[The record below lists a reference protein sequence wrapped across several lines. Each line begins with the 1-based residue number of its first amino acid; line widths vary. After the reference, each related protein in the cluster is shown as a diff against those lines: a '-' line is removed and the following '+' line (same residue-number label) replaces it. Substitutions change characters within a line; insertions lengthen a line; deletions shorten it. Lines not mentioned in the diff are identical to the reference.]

1 MCFSTGVVVYSVQG
15 STDMDLSAFYLLCT
29 VAVTTTV
36 YGWKTTCDAPLAVL
50 GETAR
55 VTCHF
60 SSDVTAIVPR
70 PSFNVRRADHENF
83 DYHRDTVL
91 DCDWISGVLLC
102 LTIKDGYQFDNNV
115 SSHLTVTIPNVTH
128 KHSGQYVCQAVMVR
142 QDIQIEPCMLTVTD
156 EARTEVSV
164 STTDP
169 PDSTAG
175 RTLLATPAVKES
187 SIDIMFIVLP
197 VLGVALIA
205 VVILVLVRFR
215 ERLSKLAKGKGK
227 DTDNNSN
234 TDQITFQ
241 EQDIEAVLDCPQP
254 ARPEEVA
261 NISESAPLM
270 QPPTANAD
278 LYAGCYYDDEEEDEE
293 TLREKIKEQFSPVLV
308 EFEAEVNSPD
318 KLAKFKKFLYPGEA
332 GYQH

>member
-1 MCFSTGVVVYSVQG
+1 ISSLLQ
-15 STDMDLSAFYLLCT
+15 SALL
-29 VAVTTTV
+29 
-36 YGWKTTCDAPLAVL
+36 GWKTTCDAPLAVL

-60 SSDVTAIVPR
+60 SSDITAIVPR

-115 SSHLTVTIPNVTH
+115 SSHLTVTIPNVSH
-128 KHSGQYVCQAVMVR
+128 EHSGQYVY
-142 QDIQIEPCMLTVTD
+142 

-241 EQDIEAVLDCPQP
+241 EQDIEA
-254 ARPEEVA
+254 
-261 NISESAPLM
+261 S
-270 QPPTANAD
+270 TANAD

-332 GYQH
+332 DRAAELRYVEVLIHMKWNHDTQRRHAASVVPRYPSYPSAG